1 MSNNKEMKKIES
13 KNSKGEVITVW
24 VKTPGVKDYRE
35 AQLVYNKA
43 FREALESG
51 AILKQ
56 KLRDYMKDQGVWD
69 DNKENK
75 YSEILQELNK
85 RQVSLKS
92 GGIPLKQAKEI
103 ALEMRRIRAELNDL
117 LSERQVYETN
127 SVEGQADN
135 VRFNHLVVC
144 CVLNESGQRVW
155 KDIDAY
161 DADGTEEWAN
171 EAASEL
177 ANMLYGLDPDYYKN
191 LTENEFLVQY
201 KFANEDLRL
210 INKEGHLVDST
221 GRLINE
227 EGRYVAYRDGEQYFV
242 NIDGKEITKEG
253 EELIEFKP
261 FLDDEGTP
269 ITLGD
274 SPEVVEEVPV
284 KKKKSKATITEVVAE
299 AVTE

>member
-1 MSNNKEMKKIES
+1 MSDNKEMKKIES
-13 KNSKGEVITVW
+13 KNSKGETVTVW
-24 VKTPGVKDYRE
+24 VKSPGVKDYRE

-56 KLRDYMKDQGVWD
+56 KLREHMKDQGVWD
-69 DNKENK
+69 DVKEGK
-75 YSEILQELNK
+75 YLESLQELNK
-85 RQVSLKS
+85 METSLKS
-92 GGIPLKQAKEI
+92 GGIPLKQARDI
-103 ALEMRRIRAELNDL
+103 ALQMRRVRAELNDL
-117 LSERQVYETN
+117 LAERQVYETN

-161 DADGTEEWAN
+161 DKDGTEDWAN

-177 ANMLYGLDPDYYKN
+177 ANRLYGLDPDYYKN

-201 KFANEDLRL
+201 KFANDDLRL

-242 NIDGKEITKEG
+242 NSEGKEITKEG
-253 EELIEFKP
+253 DEIIEFKP
-261 FLDDEGTP
+261 FLDDEGAP
-269 ITLGD
+269 ITLD
-274 SPEVVEEVPV
+274 DPAPEVENTVEATP
-284 KKKKSKATITEVVAE
+284 KKRKSKAAEVV
-299 AVTE
+299 TE